1 MQLKTGRNLSLLP
14 TWVPPSLSALRAFET
29 AARTL
34 SFTGAAEELN
44 QTQGA
49 ISHQVNMLEARLG
62 LKLFVR
68 EARGLKLTDAGQK
81 YLPLV
86 RDALDRLRTAENLIR
101 PIRPSV
107 LSVSVSPNFA
117 TKWLVPRLGGF
128 SITHPNLDLRI
139 SASLQHVDFSR
150 EDIDLA
156 VRHGTGEWPEL
167 HVTRLCAEELFP
179 ACSPTLLQSGRPIR
193 TPADLAGRVLV
204 HDRSRK
210 HWRDWLA
217 SFGIECSDTERGP
230 VFDQTALAIDAAVAG
245 QGIALAR
252 TALASLDLIAGRLVR
267 PLEEARPAEFS
278 YWIVCR
284 KSVANEPKISQ
295 FRLWLIEQVQDDKM
309 KADFTAIGRTE
320 SALMAAAQAL
330 AYPPK

>member
-1 MQLKTGRNLSLLP
+1 MMVP
-14 TWVPPSLSALRAFET
+14 PWVPPSLTALRAFET

-86 RDALDRLRTAENLIR
+86 RDALDRLRTAEDLVR
-101 PIRPSV
+101 PTGPSV
-107 LSVSVSPNFA
+107 LTVTMSPNFA
-117 TKWLVPRLGGF
+117 SKWLVPRLGGF
-128 SITHPNLDLRI
+128 SVTHPDLDLRI
-139 SASLQHVDFSR
+139 SASLQHVDFGR

-156 VRHGTGEWPEL
+156 VRHGNGEWPDL

-179 ACSPTLLQSGRPIR
+179 ACSPALLRGGPPIR
-193 TPADLAGRVLV
+193 TPADLAGHVLI

-217 SFGIECSDTERGP
+217 AFGIECPDTERGP
-230 VFDQTALAIDAAVAG
+230 VFDQTALAIDAALAG

-252 TALASLDLIAGRLVR
+252 TALASLDLIAGRLIR
-267 PLEEARPAEFS
+267 PLAEAMPAEFS

-284 KSVANEPKISQ
+284 KSMSDTPKISQ
-295 FRLWLIEQVQDDKM
+295 FRAWLLDQVHDDRAVLLRKAQD
-309 KADFTAIGRTE
+309 
-320 SALMAAAQAL
+320 
-330 AYPPK
+330 

>member
-1 MQLKTGRNLSLLP
+1 MPQKI
-14 TWVPPSLSALRAFET
+14 WVPPSLAALRAFET

-34 SFTGAAEELN
+34 SFTGAADELN

-49 ISHQVNMLEARLG
+49 ISHQVNTLEARLG
-62 LKLFVR
+62 LKLFER
-68 EARGLKLTDAGQK
+68 EARGLRLTEAGGR

-86 RDALDRLRTAENLIR
+86 RDALDRLRTAEDLIR
-101 PIRPSV
+101 SERPSV
-107 LSVSVSPNFA
+107 LTVTVSPNFA
-117 TKWLVPRLGGF
+117 SKWLVPRLGGF
-128 SITHPNLDLRI
+128 SVTHPNLDLRI

-156 VRHGTGEWPEL
+156 VRHGNGSWPEL

-179 ACSPTLLQSGRPIR
+179 ACSPALLRGGPPIR
-193 TPADLAGRVLV
+193 TTADLAGHVLV

-217 SFGIECSDTERGP
+217 AFGIEGQDTERGP
-230 VFDQTALAIDAAVAG
+230 VFDQTALAIDAAAAG

-252 TALASLDLIAGRLVR
+252 SALASLDLIAGRLVR
-267 PLEEARPAEFS
+267 PLEEAMPAEFA

-284 KSVANEPKISQ
+284 KATADTPKISQ
-295 FRLWLIEQVQDDKM
+295 FRSWLIEQVQHDK
-309 KADFTAIGRTE
+309 AALLQRTTR
-320 SALMAAAQAL
+320 
-330 AYPPK
+330 

>member
-1 MQLKTGRNLSLLP
+1 MPQKI
-14 TWVPPSLSALRAFET
+14 WMPPSLAALRAFET

-34 SFTGAAEELN
+34 SFTGAAQELN

-49 ISHQVNMLEARLG
+49 ISHQVNTLEARLG
-62 LKLFVR
+62 VKLFER
-68 EARGLKLTDAGQK
+68 QARGLKLTEAGGR

-86 RDALDRLRTAENLIR
+86 RDSLERLRTAEDLVR
-101 PIRPSV
+101 LERPSV
-107 LSVSVSPNFA
+107 LTVTVSPNFA
-117 TKWLVPRLGGF
+117 SKWLVPRLGGF
-128 SITHPNLDLRI
+128 SVTHPNLDLRI

-156 VRHGTGEWPEL
+156 VRHGTGDWPEL

-179 ACSPTLLQSGRPIR
+179 ACSPTLLRGGPSIR
-193 TPADLAGRVLV
+193 TPADLAGHVLV
-204 HDRSRK
+204 HDRSRR

-217 SFGIECSDTERGP
+217 AFGIDCPDTERGP
-230 VFDQTALAIDAAVAG
+230 VFDQTALAIDAAAAG

-267 PLEEARPAEFS
+267 PLEEAVPAEFA

-284 KSVANEPKISQ
+284 KSTADAPKINQ
-295 FRLWLIEQVQDDKM
+295 FRSWLIEQVQDDKAALLRKS
-309 KADFTAIGRTE
+309 KA
-320 SALMAAAQAL
+320 
-330 AYPPK
+330 